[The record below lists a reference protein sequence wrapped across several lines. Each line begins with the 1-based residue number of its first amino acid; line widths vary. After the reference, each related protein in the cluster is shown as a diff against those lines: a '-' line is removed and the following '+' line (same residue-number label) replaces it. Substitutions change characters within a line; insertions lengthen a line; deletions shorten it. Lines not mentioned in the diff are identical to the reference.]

1 MTRLD
6 PNHAIFPGS
15 FDPPTL
21 GHLDLIERALERFG
35 LVTVAIGAHPSKS
48 SLLNPDEREHL
59 LRTMT
64 ADLAASDRLEFMQ
77 LDGLLVDGCRDSN
90 AGTVLRGLRNGTDF
104 EYESQM
110 AATNRAME
118 PGIDTLYLG
127 AAPGTAHLSSTLVRQ
142 IFTMGGDI
150 TELVPETVS
159 SFLASRR

>member
-21 GHLDLIERALERFG
+21 GHLDLIERALERFE
-35 LVTVAIGAHPSKS
+35 LVTLAVGAHPTKS
-48 SLLNPDEREHL
+48 GLLNPDEREQL

-64 ADLAASDRLEFMQ
+64 AELASSERLEFMQ
-77 LDGLLVDGCRDSN
+77 LSGLLVDGCRDSN

-110 AATNRAME
+110 AATNRSME
-118 PGIDTLYLG
+118 PGVDTLYLG
-127 AAPGTAHLSSTLVRQ
+127 ASPGHAHLSSTLVRQ
-142 IFTMGGDI
+142 IFAMGGDI
-150 TELVPETVS
+150 TELVPETVA